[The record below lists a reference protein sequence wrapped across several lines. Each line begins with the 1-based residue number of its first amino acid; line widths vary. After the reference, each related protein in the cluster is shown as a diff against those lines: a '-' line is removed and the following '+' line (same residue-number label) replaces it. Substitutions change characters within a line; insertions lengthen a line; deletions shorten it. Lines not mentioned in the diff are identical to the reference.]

1 MPKSLHPWSVQ
12 FHADTVV
19 HIVSNSWNCCCK
31 DRCCLFIYFGSRE
44 QVNDIILGCK
54 TTCKISK
61 VLGKDDQGKPIHG
74 RAKFPQL
81 KTPSDAVKRVT
92 DFVTESTARQLNAT
106 PAQHTGSG
114 GDGGSH
120 RVFRCT
126 AGIGCVQESHRGKGH
141 CGPALTRQPARA
153 GALLH
158 CSGLKVASCFAR
170 ECFLRLPCAVHRS
183 FSPTDAL
190 FPVLG
195 LIPVGWRH
203 TAGIGCVQG
212 NYRLRERALR
222 ARSHPC
228 GSVAAL
234 LGHLAL
240 QGIFADSVFFP
251 T

>member
-158 CSGLKVASCFAR
+158 CSGLMVASCFAR
-170 ECFLRLPCAVHRS
+170 ECFLRLPYTVHRF

-190 FPVLG
+190 SRPGSDSRWVAAHSGNRLCPGKLQIEGKGIAGTLSPV
-195 LIPVGWRH
+195 
-203 TAGIGCVQG
+203 
-212 NYRLRERALR
+212 RERCCIAGASCF
-222 ARSHPC
+222 ARDFC
-228 GSVAAL
+228 
-234 LGHLAL
+234 
-240 QGIFADSVFFP
+240 
-251 T
+251 